1 MYREQLSNFMKEG
14 EKTLF
19 VPKNGG
25 LNAYVK
31 TMLPE
36 IGIDKVKDL
45 EIVQARGEDIPKRVY
60 EYVEREKQAYGLTG
74 DDLFDEWKLRERN
87 MLVSVLNTYDWYDEN
102 AEYKRP
108 ALCLLN
114 STGKIR
120 DIPKKAKIAVNAK
133 YELTSKN
140 YLKSKLKNLEFEV
153 NSYNGDTEKTVSDRT
168 NDCCVDI
175 VYGGS
180 TKKENNLNVAGIAR
194 FSDIVLIGENPNYF
208 GAVMSEDFRQVEQRR
223 ENPRQGSYTSKLLSD
238 RKKRRDK
245 LISEAAELFA
255 AIEGKGNLVSEL
267 SDLLYAVNVVM
278 SGERIS
284 PRYVANLMQKRLK

>member
-1 MYREQLSNFMKEG
+1 MYREPISNFMKEG

-31 TMLPE
+31 AMLPE
-36 IGIDKVKDL
+36 IGVDKLKDL

-74 DDLFDEWKLRERN
+74 DDLFDEWKLKEGN
-87 MLVSVLNTYDWYDEN
+87 MLVLVLNTYDWYDKD

-108 ALCLLN
+108 ALCLMN
-114 STGKIR
+114 QTGEIK
-120 DIPKKAKIAVNAK
+120 DMPKKAKIAVNKK
-133 YELTSKN
+133 YELTSKL
-140 YLKSKLKNLEFEV
+140 YLKNKIKSGFAV
-153 NSYNGDTEKTVSDRT
+153 SAYSGDTEKTVSDRT
-168 NDCCVDI
+168 NDGCVDI

-180 TKKENNLNVAGIAR
+180 TREKNKLKVAGIAR

-208 GAVMSEDFRQVEQRR
+208 GAVLAKDFRQIEERMK
-223 ENPRQGSYTSKLLSD
+223 NPKQGSYTSELLKD

-245 LISEAAELFA
+245 LISEAAEVFS
-255 AIEGKGNLVSEL
+255 AIEGKGNIVPEMG
-267 SDLLYAVNVVM
+267 DLFYAMNVVM
-278 SGERIS
+278 AGERIS
-284 PRYVANLMQKRLK
+284 PRYVAKLMEERLK